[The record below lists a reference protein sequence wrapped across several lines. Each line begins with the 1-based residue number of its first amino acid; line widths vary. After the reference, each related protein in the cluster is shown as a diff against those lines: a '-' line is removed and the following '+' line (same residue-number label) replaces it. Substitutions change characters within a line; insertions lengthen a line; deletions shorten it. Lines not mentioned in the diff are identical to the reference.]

1 MTIAEPAGNI
11 TCSLQSLSF
20 VLVLL
25 STDWMGLTVTTNEGA
40 LLPVSA
46 VLQSLLLR
54 YECTAPPAT
63 FLHALGCYLSSGSP
77 HERCSQCLLAPGA
90 P

>member
-1 MTIAEPAGNI
+1 MTIAEPAGNS

-25 STDWMGLTVTTNEGA
+25 STDWMGLTVTANEGA
-40 LLPVSA
+40 LQPVSA

-54 YECTAPPAT
+54 YECTAPPDT
-63 FLHALGCYLSSGSP
+63 LQDSGWEQVC
-77 HERCSQCLLAPGA
+77 HHLT
-90 P
+90 

>member
-1 MTIAEPAGNI
+1 
-11 TCSLQSLSF
+11 
-20 VLVLL
+20 
-25 STDWMGLTVTTNEGA
+25 MGLTVTTNEGA

-54 YECTAPPAT
+54 YECTAPSGT